1 MSSSMKFRARSRSA
15 VSIGSNQ
22 LSKSRPSTEQA
33 AAFMLSF
40 VMAWSPVRRSNAG
53 IRWVETPGDYA
64 TQIPTTPATP
74 PIKKDRFAGSLS
86 KTPSGVLIG
95 RGGALL
101 RLAISKE
108 AETDG
113 HGCYQAGV
121 EINGL
126 VGAVFAVEG

>member
-22 LSKSRPSTEQA
+22 LSKSSPSTEQA

-64 TQIPTTPATP
+64 TLNSNHSRDATRLELLPHTGDRRKPNLVPKQPTKGPM
-74 PIKKDRFAGSLS
+74 IGCEGHNHL
-86 KTPSGVLIG
+86 VL
-95 RGGALL
+95 
-101 RLAISKE
+101 
-108 AETDG
+108 
-113 HGCYQAGV
+113 
-121 EINGL
+121 
-126 VGAVFAVEG
+126 

>member
-22 LSKSRPSTEQA
+22 LSKSSPSTEQA

-64 TQIPTTPATP
+64 TLNSNHSRDATSPDERDRQGQI
-74 PIKKDRFAGSLS
+74 
-86 KTPSGVLIG
+86 
-95 RGGALL
+95 
-101 RLAISKE
+101 
-108 AETDG
+108 
-113 HGCYQAGV
+113 
-121 EINGL
+121 GL
-126 VGAVFAVEG
+126 VLKPLPASHQVLS